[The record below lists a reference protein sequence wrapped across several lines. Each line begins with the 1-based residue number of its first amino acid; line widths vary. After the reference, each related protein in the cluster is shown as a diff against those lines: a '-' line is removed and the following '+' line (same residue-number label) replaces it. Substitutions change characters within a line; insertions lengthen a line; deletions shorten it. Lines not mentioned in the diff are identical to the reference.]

1 MGGLQAQYAPS
12 MYIGLWTRVRAI
24 ERDGVT
30 RALER
35 RLVVQGTLM
44 RDTIHLV
51 ARRDYWP
58 FAVAVRR
65 SRRDWWARA
74 ASVDPKAMEAAAERL
89 RARLRDG
96 PVRRAELEAIVGKGM
111 VIGIGMWVDMVR
123 VPPSGTWERRRA
135 DLVGSAEQW
144 VGPQT
149 VTSEEDAVDHLVR
162 RYLAAFGPASPKD
175 VADFTRIRPATLA
188 ASLDRLDA
196 RRFRDER
203 GGLLLDVQR
212 APLPDPATPA
222 PVRFL
227 PTWDATLLVHA
238 RRTGILPERVYTKDE
253 LRKYLRRGRDQCR
266 KALAALTDDKARER
280 REFTW
285 GEVSVAE
292 LHLYNLRHV
301 QHHAAQ
307 LNLILRQKT
316 DSAPDWVGQAEDP
329 LA

>member
-1 MGGLQAQYAPS
+1 MLLERAAVSLPRALERMGGLQAQYAPS

-238 RRTGILPERVYTKDE
+238 RRTGILPERYRPMVFHTKNPQSVSTFLVDGAVAGTWRFE
-253 LRKYLRRGRDQCR
+253 RDR
-266 KALAALTDDKARER
+266 VVVEPFERLPRAVSREAREEAERLAALHR
-280 REFTW
+280 
-285 GEVSVAE
+285 
-292 LHLYNLRHV
+292 
-301 QHHAAQ
+301 
-307 LNLILRQKT
+307 
-316 DSAPDWVGQAEDP
+316 
-329 LA
+329 